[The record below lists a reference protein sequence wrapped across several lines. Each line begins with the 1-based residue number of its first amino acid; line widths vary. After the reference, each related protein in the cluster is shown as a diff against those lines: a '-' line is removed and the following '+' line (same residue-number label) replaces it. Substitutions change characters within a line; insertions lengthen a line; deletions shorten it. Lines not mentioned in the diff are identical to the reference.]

1 MYTITNECTGKTES
15 SDTLLSLISNV
26 MTDDYYEQRLSEL
39 YWISIN
45 GNNKTTIKAPYIEDV
60 NIGKLLVVY
69 AKYIGTYAQL
79 KTQILD
85 DIVDE
90 VMAVFDHSDK
100 VSICHGKFT
109 ITKE

>member
-1 MYTITNECTGKTES
+1 MYTIMNKYTGKTES
-15 SDTLLSLISNV
+15 SGTLLSLINNV
-26 MTDDYYEQRLSEL
+26 MTDDFYEQRLSEL
-39 YWISIN
+39 YWIS
-45 GNNKTTIKAPYIEDV
+45 NNETTIKAPYIEDV

-90 VMAVFDHSDK
+90 VTAVFDHSDK
-100 VSICHGKFT
+100 VSICHGKFI
-109 ITKE
+109 ITKD

>member
-1 MYTITNECTGKTES
+1 MYIITNKYTGKTKN
-15 SDTLLSLISNV
+15 SDNLRSLISDV
-26 MTDDYYEQRLSEL
+26 MTDDFYEQRLSEL
-39 YWISIN
+39 YWMN
-45 GNNKTTIKAPYIEDV
+45 GNDETTVKAPYIDDV

-90 VMAVFDHSDK
+90 VMAVFKHSDK
-100 VSICHGKFT
+100 VSICNSKFT
-109 ITKE
+109 ITKD